1 MPAPDLEFRS
11 YRPADKGAV
20 ISLLATGRHP
30 NYAREKTAVFD
41 WQFASNPASDG
52 GPPFLIGTVGDEIV
66 AINGFVPVKVKV
78 RGKAEQGCWSLDTYV
93 SAEHRGKGF
102 GKALVQRVS
111 VRAPVML
118 GFGISDTSDPIFEK
132 SGWLLDEQMA
142 TFFFHV
148 NEPGVKGLGKNLLSR
163 GARLLGAHKRGDGT
177 PLCVEPALA
186 ADELDGTWQRVS
198 GHYESAV
205 ERSSAYLNWRYR
217 DSPVNRYRWVTA
229 RRGGEL
235 AALLV
240 TRHHPVESV
249 IADYLGPAD
258 DPAHLAG
265 LCDAA
270 VADLVASGTHR
281 IRCETNH
288 PAIKQALAAVGFLPS
303 RWVGRFRVRCNLPPL
318 TTATSGWLVMTGDSD
333 NDLLVF

>member
-1 MPAPDLEFRS
+1 MPVPDLEFRS
-11 YRPADKGAV
+11 YRPADKGTV

-30 NYAREKTAVFD
+30 NYTREKTAVFD
-41 WQFASNPASDG
+41 WQFAGNPASDG
-52 GPPFLIGTVGDEIV
+52 ASPFLIGTVGDEVV
-66 AINGFVPVKVKV
+66 AINGFVPVKVNV
-78 RGKAEQGCWSLDTYV
+78 CGRAEQGCWSLDTYV
-93 SAEHRGKGF
+93 SGAHRGRGF
-102 GKALVQRVS
+102 GKALAQRVS

-118 GFGISDTSDPIFEK
+118 GFGISDMNDSILEK
-132 SGWLLDEQMA
+132 SAWLLDEHMA
-142 TFFFHV
+142 TLFFHAD
-148 NEPGVKGLGKNLLSR
+148 EPGVKGLGKNLLSR
-163 GARLLGAHKRGDGT
+163 GARLLGAHKRNGSAS
-177 PLCVEPALA
+177 LRVEPDVA
-186 ADELDGTWQRVS
+186 ADELDATWQGVR

-205 ERSSAYLNWRYR
+205 ERSGAYLTWRYR
-217 DSPVNRYRWVTA
+217 DSPVNRYRWLTA

-235 AALLV
+235 AALFV

-258 DPAHLAG
+258 DPALLAG

-270 VADLVASGTHR
+270 VADLVASGTRR

-288 PAIKQALAAVGFLPS
+288 PAVKQALAAVGFLPS

-318 TTATSGWLVMTGDSD
+318 AAATGGWLVMTGDSD

>member
-1 MPAPDLEFRS
+1 MPVPDIEFRS
-11 YRPADKGAV
+11 YRQSDKGAV
-20 ISLLATGRHP
+20 ISLLANGRHP
-30 NYAREKTAVFD
+30 NYTREKTAVFD
-41 WQFASNPASDG
+41 WQFAGNPVSDG
-52 GPPFLIGTVGDEIV
+52 ASPFLIGTVGDEVV
-66 AINGFVPVKVKV
+66 AINGFMPVKV
-78 RGKAEQGCWSLDTYV
+78 RAGGRAEQGCWSLDTFV
-93 SAEHRGKGF
+93 SGKHRGKGF

-132 SGWLLDEQMA
+132 NGWLLDEQMA
-142 TFFFHV
+142 TGFFHA
-148 NEPGVKGLGKNLLSR
+148 NEPGVKGLGKNVLSR
-163 GARLLGAHKRGDGT
+163 GARLLGARKRGDGT
-177 PLCVEPALA
+177 PLRIEPAVA
-186 ADELDGTWQRVS
+186 ADELDATWQRVC
-198 GHYESAV
+198 GHYENAV
-205 ERSSAYLNWRYR
+205 ERNGAYLTWRYR

-249 IADYLGPAD
+249 IADYLGPVG
-258 DPAHLAG
+258 DPGLLAG

-270 VADLVASGTHR
+270 VADLTASGTVR

-288 PAIKQALAAVGFLPS
+288 PAVKEALASVGFLNS
-303 RWVGRFRVRCNLPPL
+303 RWVGRFRVRSNLSPL
-318 TTATSGWLVMTGDSD
+318 ATSTGGWLVMTGDSD